1 MFAKRG
7 KLKREFD
14 VQLIRQFLETKQEW
28 EKARALEDLSAEYDQ
43 LCVAERKISESKNL
57 FLLKE
62 ARTRKMS
69 MK

>member
-14 VQLIRQFLETKQEW
+14 GQLIRQFLETKQEW
-28 EKARALEDLSAEYDQ
+28 DKFKALEDLSAEYDQ
-43 LCVAERKISESKNL
+43 PCVAERKISESKSL

-62 ARTRKMS
+62 ARIRKVS